1 MKLLFILLSLLALI
15 FGIALLLFSLAIQDW
30 YKENWKKFINK
41 NPTPKLIEN
50 TIIVGS
56 ICAIFGLL
64 ILILVLEF
72 YPKNIKK
79 SKRKPEKKSRRPNEI
94 FLKRKINQGTRGGR
108 FYSSKKCIKNAK
120 GKVTCKMKKNYVK

>member
-1 MKLLFILLSLLALI
+1 MCRPIYPPAST
-15 FGIALLLFSLAIQDW
+15 GIVLLLFSLTFQDW
-30 YKENWKKFINK
+30 YKENWKKLVNK
-41 NPTPKLIEN
+41 NPSPKLIEN

-56 ICAIFGLL
+56 ICAVFGLL

-79 SKRKPEKKSRRPNEI
+79 SKKKPVKKSRRPNEI
-94 FLKRKINQGTRGGR
+94 FLKRKINQGTDGGK
-108 FYSSKKCIKNAK
+108 YYLSKKCIRNTK

>member
-1 MKLLFILLSLLALI
+1 MKLLFILLSLLSII
-15 FGIALLLFSLAIQDW
+15 FGIVLLLFSLTFQDW
-30 YKENWKKFINK
+30 YKENWKKLVNK
-41 NPTPKLIEN
+41 NPSPKLIEN

-56 ICAIFGLL
+56 ICAVFGLL

-79 SKRKPEKKSRRPNEI
+79 SKKKPVKKSRRPNEI
-94 FLKRKINQGTRGGR
+94 FLKRKINQGTDGGK
-108 FYSSKKCIKNAK
+108 YYLSKKCIRNTK